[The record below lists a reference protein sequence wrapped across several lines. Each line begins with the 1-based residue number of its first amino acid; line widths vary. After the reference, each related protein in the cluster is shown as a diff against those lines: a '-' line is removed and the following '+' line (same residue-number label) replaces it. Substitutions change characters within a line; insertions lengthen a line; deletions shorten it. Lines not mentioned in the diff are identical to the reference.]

1 MILDNPFAV
10 SSPELFLGI
19 RLTPLA
25 HFVPI
30 HTVKMRVVVFF
41 VDGFSNLFKDFNF
54 VGGRNLG
61 GGGGVRQQRRQ
72 NKRRQHPQELFH
84 LLCFLN

>member
-1 MILDNPFAV
+1 MILENPFAR
-10 SSPELFLGI
+10 SPSELFFGI

-41 VDGFSNLFKDFNF
+41 VGGFSNLFKDFNF

-61 GGGGVRQQRRQ
+61 GGGGSDSSDGKTNVNSIRRS
-72 NKRRQHPQELFH
+72 FFI
-84 LLCFLN
+84 CFVF